1 LSFLFVLPFGFSVT
15 STALFC
21 IFLGVGHGLFAVARN
36 TLPLILFG
44 AKEYGSY
51 MGQLMVPQNIVNA
64 ASPIIVAAA
73 ISRIHPVS
81 ALWIAGIGA
90 VTGFG
95 AVLGLMHICRDH
107 AVAHPKD

>member
-1 LSFLFVLPFGFSVT
+1 M
-15 STALFC
+15 
-21 IFLGVGHGLFAVARN
+21 GL
-36 TLPLILFG
+36 
-44 AKEYGSY
+44 
-51 MGQLMVPQNIVNA
+51 LMVPQNIVNA

-95 AVLGLMHICRDH
+95 AVLGLMRICRDH
-107 AVAHPKD
+107 ADRPPQGLISGAIQP